1 MNIVL
6 HASPQVKESRYLYWA
21 FRGGDDGL
29 CVAVAVGFDALSA
42 IGVGLGW
49 VGGIQGRR
57 RRRPQSGWRTDW
69 MIE

>member
-29 CVAVAVGFDALSA
+29 CVAVGFVALSA

-57 RRRPQSGWRTDW
+57 PRRNLDGGLTG
-69 MIE
+69 

>member
-57 RRRPQSGWRTDW
+57 PRRNLDGGLTG
-69 MIE
+69 